1 MSANPEVDLYISRFS
16 DELQLQLQELRQMVR
31 ILAPEVTES
40 MAYGMPAYKLY
51 GRPLL
56 YFAAYTHHIGLY
68 ALPSAHS
75 HFAAALAAYKQGKG
89 SVQFPLEKPMPW
101 ALIEEMIRFRIEEN
115 KLKKK

>member
-1 MSANPEVDLYISRFS
+1 MAANPEVDVYIGRFS
-16 DELQLQLQELRQMVR
+16 GELQLRLQALRQLVGK
-31 ILAPEVTES
+31 LAPESVES

-56 YFAAYTHHIGLY
+56 YFAAHTHHIGLY

-75 HFAAALAAYKQGKG
+75 HFTAALAAYKQGKG
-89 SVQFPLEKPMPW
+89 SVQFPLEMPMPW

>member
-1 MSANPEVDLYISRFS
+1 MSANPEVDVYISRFS
-16 DELQLQLQELRQMVR
+16 EELQLRLQELRQLVR
-31 ILAPEVTES
+31 RLAPEAAEA

-56 YFAAYTHHIGLY
+56 YFAAHAHHIGLY

-75 HFAAALAAYKQGKG
+75 HFAAALAAYKRGKG
-89 SVQFPLEKPMPW
+89 SVQFPLEEPMPW